1 MIMSVLRPVG
11 RFLAKAWWLVD
22 ASRRTVLNLLW
33 LGLLIGL
40 VYLIAQ
46 RGPKPLQDKTALVL
60 DLKGQLV
67 EQFSGSLR
75 EQALAQAR
83 GDSPQAQV
91 RLRDL
96 LQTLE
101 TAAADPKI
109 NQLLLDLDGFS
120 GGGMVQLREAAAA
133 LQRFK
138 KLSGKPVIAYGS
150 GFEQRAYLL
159 AAQADQI
166 FIHPMGMVAIEGF
179 GRYRNYYKDALDR
192 LGIDANVIRVGKFKN
207 FGEPYFANAPSPAS
221 LESEA
226 YLYDDLWRR
235 YTDAVESA
243 RKLDKGAVVAG
254 ITALPQRLA
263 AVGGNTAQLSLQE
276 KLVDGLKTRDELRTL
291 MLERG
296 VLDEKSKSFRQIG
309 YAAYQAYLKPA
320 AADAPVGIV
329 VAEGEIVDGEAG
341 PGKVGGESTARL
353 IRQAREDDKLKA
365 LVLRVNSPGGSAFA
379 SELVRREL
387 ELTRAAGKPVV
398 VSMASVAASGGYWI
412 AMSADRVLADPA
424 TITGSIGVFGMLPTA
439 NKLMDKLSIHT
450 GGYTTT
456 WLAGGY
462 DPRRPLDERLRAS
475 VQSAI
480 QYIYDDFTGKAAKAR
495 GKSVAEID
503 AVAQGRVWTGAQ
515 ALDRG
520 LVDELGS
527 LDDALRQA
535 ARLAKLA
542 DADKAAAAPRYL
554 EREPGKLDQL
564 LSSLGDVLAPGV
576 IELMRA
582 QLGLPAVVRQ
592 AQAELAWATELSQG
606 RKPFAAVVHC
616 LCTAP

>member
-365 LVLRVNSPGGSAFA
+365 LVLRVNSPGGSAYA